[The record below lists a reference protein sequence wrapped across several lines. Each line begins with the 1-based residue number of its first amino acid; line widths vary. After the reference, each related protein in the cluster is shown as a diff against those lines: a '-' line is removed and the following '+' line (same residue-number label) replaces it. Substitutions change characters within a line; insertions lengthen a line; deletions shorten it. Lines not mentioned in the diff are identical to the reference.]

1 MIATTVVAEQVTTGW
16 PLHDF
21 LTKPLRRQDLLA
33 SLARAG
39 VTPVTVATEEPAAP
53 ADEEPAGSDAK
64 EPPESPAK
72 EPPESAAK
80 EPSAPAAGEPVR
92 GR

>member
-1 MIATTVVAEQVTTGW
+1 MPVIATTVVAELVTTGW

-39 VTPVTVATEEPAAP
+39 VAPVAARTEDPAESVAR
-53 ADEEPAGSDAK
+53 
-64 EPPESPAK
+64 
-72 EPPESAAK
+72 
-80 EPSAPAAGEPVR
+80 EPSAPAAEEPPR